1 MLTLSLV
8 DPSCAKS
15 TVPVSVPKLL
25 STRRFV
31 TAWWGGAGIVACV
44 CEVVKGNVDVD
55 LADALCKSLNSNPG
69 QAVVNDRA
77 VDHSMGHQSG
87 EMHRRV
93 RSQRLR
99 RRMRQSVRST
109 VNGQASLPGGQ
120 KHPPGE
126 GPAGERVPGSD
137 RSPAGC
143 LTSAQSSHTGLDSYG
158 LGVKIPPPAP
168 ICPASLMH
176 DGTGFPY
183 SGGTSSPSSVMT
195 PFCQMNP
202 HSPP

>member
-120 KHPPGE
+120 KHPPG
-126 GPAGERVPGSD
+126 
-137 RSPAGC
+137 C
-143 LTSAQSSHTGLDSYG
+143 LTSAQSSHTGMDSYG
-158 LGVKIPPPAP
+158 RGVKIPPLAP
-168 ICPASLMH
+168 SCPASLMH
-176 DGTGFPY
+176 DATGSPY
-183 SGGTSSPSSVMT
+183 SGGTSSPSSVIT

-202 HSPP
+202 HCPP